1 MANSVC
7 NPVVAT
13 ATSGFPFEMIAGG
26 CYVTNGGAGTS
37 VQYFIDVRQ
46 DGRVTEGSSL
56 APATPG
62 NRGRWLASGDA
73 AANYELRVA
82 SGHAPDGVAV
92 GAWLSLAAGQ
102 FLSWSY
108 TLSGASGGR
117 FVSATIELRRVSD
130 GVLIDTATVD
140 TVQLGVNVEC
150 V

>member
-1 MANSVC
+1 MANIVC
-7 NPVVAT
+7 NPVVVT

-56 APATPG
+56 ALTTPG

-73 AANYELRVA
+73 AANYALRIA
-82 SGHAPDGVAV
+82 SGDAPDGVTV
-92 GAWLSLAAGQ
+92 GASMSLAAGQ
-102 FLSWSY
+102 LLVWTYS
-108 TLSGASGGR
+108 LSGPSGGR
-117 FVSATIELRRVSD
+117 FVSATLELLRVSD
-130 GVLIDTATVD
+130 GIVIDTATVD